1 MTIRISKYRKEGTAK
16 MRQMHTPLPRFKRK
30 REKRKKEIQGP
41 AHVDAIN
48 VPGSVLATK
57 MKIIMKRG
65 QVMKRTNVKSSLAVL
80 SAMPDR

>member
-1 MTIRISKYRKEGTAK
+1 

-30 REKRKKEIQGP
+30 REKPKKKIQGP